1 LFLKHGHSPAC
12 SRPRRLSMAVE
23 RHGGGAQ
30 PPQRSKRGG
39 GEARSPS
46 RRAGA
51 FKDTLADDIDSVF
64 SIFSHIAWTF
74 SSKLSKSRTGDRP
87 QAIHNYFAYRL
98 HESRRRLRLFF
109 RDGRVALLIG
119 VVFLFACIVL
129 REFIFAVG
137 SGATADIASEGLL
150 IVGWVAMWRPLE
162 IFLYDWRPIRRR
174 CQVFAKLSEM
184 PVIVRA
190 A

>member
-1 LFLKHGHSPAC
+1 VNTAVVVDEFGTIQGIVTRTDLLEAVAGDLPDVDVGSDPKVT
-12 SRPRRLSMAVE
+12 RRS
-23 RHGGGAQ
+23 
-30 PPQRSKRGG
+30 
-39 GEARSPS
+39 
-46 RRAGA
+46 
-51 FKDTLADDIDSVF
+51 
-64 SIFSHIAWTF
+64 
-74 SSKLSKSRTGDRP
+74 
-87 QAIHNYFAYRL
+87 
-98 HESRRRLRLFF
+98 
-109 RDGRVALLIG
+109 DGSLLIDAAI
-119 VVFLFACIVL
+119 LFACIVL

-162 IFLYDWRPIRRR
+162 IFVYDWRPIRRR